1 MINNFFEGVKKIID
15 KVSSYLF
22 KKYINSKIKDFGEML
37 NFHIDSQ
44 NKSIS
49 LDVLLKGEKENI
61 NVIIEK
67 YEVNYKDNTAYVKFK
82 NITASREWIEV
93 LIKNIA
99 IPNYAPNNLIEI
111 DSSYAKIID
120 LLI

>member
-1 MINNFFEGVKKIID
+1 
-15 KVSSYLF
+15 
-22 KKYINSKIKDFGEML
+22 
-37 NFHIDSQ
+37 IDSQ